1 MLIKNIEQR
10 IKVNKIVSLSAI
22 AFAVFIV
29 IVDFSSPIK

>member
-10 IKVNKIVSLSAI
+10 IKINKVVSSPI

-29 IVDFSSPIK
+29 IAGFSLRTE